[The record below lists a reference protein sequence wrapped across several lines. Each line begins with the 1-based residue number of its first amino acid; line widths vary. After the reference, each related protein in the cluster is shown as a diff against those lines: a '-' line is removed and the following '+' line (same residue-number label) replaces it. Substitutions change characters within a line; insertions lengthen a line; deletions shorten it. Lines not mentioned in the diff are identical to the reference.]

1 MSVEQRPDKFTPEQY
16 QIPTHAPENQE
27 RVDDFSNR
35 NESWFKRYRKA
46 LIAAGAVATAGATLA
61 AGLAFGPK
69 GNSGEKDASSPNEG
83 QRPVATAPAN
93 PGEVTPSTPAGETA
107 PAYNPNDYHTWTA
120 DHVPLEVNAEGS
132 VENFDSVAEY
142 RDSLLIPGMTL
153 DQLMA
158 NPEKYGDQLLAVI
171 NEYMA
176 SVSNKTVLDKFD
188 DYPAPDVNSHGGAP
202 GVLDTYLKPGFEEAV
217 VGSPE
222 NGASGLATE
231 NTQEWLDKLNE
242 LAHEHLHRWSRSDGK
257 YEMAWKNDPDA
268 QTPVGYNLVNT
279 EAGQIHIYMNVLL
292 DDNFDETDLGSI
304 TNADG
309 SQNESLR
316 SSQLWN
322 MEVQQQ
328 TVDGKPAL
336 RIISMFAEEK

>member
-1 MSVEQRPDKFTPEQY
+1 MSVEQRPDKLAPEQY
-16 QIPTHAPENQE
+16 HIPTHAPEHEE
-27 RVDDFSNR
+27 RVDDFSER

-61 AGLAFGPK
+61 AGLALGLK
-69 GNSGEKDASSPNEG
+69 GNSGEKNTSSPNEG

-93 PGEVTPSTPAGETA
+93 PGEATPSTPVETG
-107 PAYNPNDYHTWTA
+107 PAYNPEDYHTWTA
-120 DHVPLEVNAEGS
+120 EHVPLAVNAEGT
-132 VENFDSVAEY
+132 VENFNSVAEY

-153 DQLMA
+153 EQLMA
-158 NPEKYGDQLLAVI
+158 NPEKYGNQLLTSV
-171 NEYMA
+171 NNYM
-176 SVSNKTVLDKFD
+176 SSISNRAVLDKFD

-202 GVLDTYLKPGFEEAV
+202 GILDTYLKPGFEDAV

-222 NGASGLATE
+222 NGASGLASE
-231 NTQEWLDKLNE
+231 NTEEWLEKLNE
-242 LAHEHLHRWSRSDGK
+242 LAHEQLHRWSRSDGK

-279 EAGQIHIYMNVLL
+279 ETGQIHIFMNVLL

-328 TVDGKPAL
+328 TVDGKPVL
-336 RIISMFAEEK
+336 RIISMSAEEK